1 MLHRNRCEL
10 YALCCLS
17 YCNCRQIRGCAVHN
31 HASMPRGGA
40 RNTLAGPAS
49 QSAAWA
55 ACASLIARS
64 TRGALKIRRQECRAS
79 QEAAWM
85 GIPHPKCGEQESN
98 RNTRG
103 GLFLCVFTARLFD
116 DSAFHARE
124 ISGSRMPGKMMR
136 KIDVSHRPYRATFED
151 WLMDVS
157 TGFQYAC
164 RENAFQKR
172 QQ

>member
-1 MLHRNRCEL
+1 
-10 YALCCLS
+10 
-17 YCNCRQIRGCAVHN
+17 
-31 HASMPRGGA
+31 
-40 RNTLAGPAS
+40 
-49 QSAAWA
+49 
-55 ACASLIARS
+55 
-64 TRGALKIRRQECRAS
+64 
-79 QEAAWM
+79 M
-85 GIPHPKCGEQESN
+85 GIPHPNCGEQESN